1 MLAQRALLVA
11 LQRCSGAAGFAT
23 GTLPA
28 LQQATPGAQHEL
40 FDGPLKALHR
50 DRASRTPLSPDPL
63 VDTVAERL
71 LDRLEDCRR
80 SFERAVVLGGSGA
93 QVAARLAG
101 GRAGIQEVIHVDTS
115 EAMLQRARSHAE
127 TSTSGGGKPHAPT
140 TYVHW
145 RPGSEVLP
153 LEPGSVDLVIS
164 CLGLHWVNDV
174 PGVMAQCRHALKPD
188 GLFLA
193 AMYGGHTLQELRI
206 ACTIA
211 QQEREGG
218 VSPRVSPLAQV
229 RDAGN
234 LLTRAGLTIPAVD
247 VDEIQVH
254 YRDAVQLVE
263 HLRSMGESS
272 ALLKRRQELPRS
284 VALAAAAAYAGLFAE
299 DGSIPATFE
308 VIFMTGWAPHPD
320 QQRPAQRGSA
330 TVSFEDLVKDFGEGG
345 QGASSGTEGTSSG
358 GSGGSTGGGSSPSAA
373 G

>member
-1 MLAQRALLVA
+1 M
-11 LQRCSGAAGFAT
+11 
-23 GTLPA
+23 
-28 LQQATPGAQHEL
+28 
-40 FDGPLKALHR
+40 
-50 DRASRTPLSPDPL
+50 
-63 VDTVAERL
+63 
-71 LDRLEDCRR
+71 
-80 SFERAVVLGGSGA
+80 LGGAGA

-101 GRAGIQEVIHVDTS
+101 GRGGIQEVIHVDTS
-115 EAMLQRARSHAE
+115 QAMLERARSHAQAS
-127 TSTSGGGKPHAPT
+127 STSGGGKPHAAT
-140 TYVHW
+140 TYVRW
-145 RPGSEVLP
+145 DPASEVLP

-234 LLTRAGLTIPAVD
+234 LLTRAGLTLPAVD

-284 VALAAAAAYAGLFAE
+284 VALAAAAAYSGLFAE
-299 DGSIPATFE
+299 EGGGIPATYE
-308 VIFMTGWAPHPD
+308 VIFMTGWAPHPG
-320 QQRPAQRGSA
+320 QQRPVARGSA

-345 QGASSGTEGTSSG
+345 GPASG
-358 GSGGSTGGGSSPSAA
+358 GSSGSSSSGVGRTGNDGGGSPAA
-373 G
+373 A